1 MCGGPLSFSDICQDL
16 WVLCRPVLD
25 QEESV
30 EAWVSICELALS
42 FEGRLRLLHHE
53 DVKTSFPCQVEGN
66 ILGKLRPGYIELHQA
81 GHFALS
87 HAVSGFVVSHLSLVV
102 HFDVSAFRDCSFV
115 RVLRQVAVI
124 DAQDCARGTVVWT
137 SAEGSDQRCSPM
149 WLLHGPVSPYHRW
162 SVLQSTLAARPAD
175 CWQGSFVPPDRQDL
189 QLRVLLYRPVLLI
202 GPRRRHFSLQ
212 VQILRSQSSQ
222 ERRLSHETMRLAGL
236 ESKIRKPKVTGLE
249 KDVTHSM
256 VRGVF
261 FLWQTPPLLGPVRPH
276 S

>member
-1 MCGGPLSFSDICQDL
+1 MCGGSLSFSDICQDL

-102 HFDVSAFRDCSFV
+102 HFDVGAFRDCSFV

-162 SVLQSTLAARPAD
+162 SVLQIMLAARPAD
-175 CWQGSFVPPDRQDL
+175 CSQGSSRGF
-189 QLRVLLYRPVLLI
+189 LY
-202 GPRRRHFSLQ
+202 PRIAKICNVVCFYTAPSFSLG
-212 VQILRSQSSQ
+212 LADGTSHYKYRSKKDAYRT
-222 ERRLSHETMRLAGL
+222 RRC
-236 ESKIRKPKVTGLE
+236 V
-249 KDVTHSM
+249 
-256 VRGVF
+256 
-261 FLWQTPPLLGPVRPH
+261 
-276 S
+276 